1 MFIIVNW
8 KRAFGQYVPATL
20 IFRSSH
26 SFITLS
32 SSVLYLF
39 LAHYIISPTFITHSI
54 NSEMFFAF
62 KLYLLQKRWSLN
74 GLNMILETPNFKVT
88 NFIFESYQ
96 HRSESDQ
103 SNITGIDST

>member
-1 MFIIVNW
+1 
-8 KRAFGQYVPATL
+8 
-20 IFRSSH
+20 
-26 SFITLS
+26 
-32 SSVLYLF
+32 
-39 LAHYIISPTFITHSI
+39 
-54 NSEMFFAF
+54 MFFAF